1 MLSVDTLCW
10 FFLVAVCCCGEA
22 NDFLLQG
29 CSLSYSNRK
38 KMVDTSPA
46 DVVFLEPSDD
56 LREDPFVLPDVLGY
70 LGMPDPVCWAV
81 PTDLNR
87 LLGIIKLARTL
98 SVNAIIEHLSSVL
111 EISPET
117 VKSSK
122 TGALRKKI
130 RDHLRCVYLLCSKM
144 MGMCYLLLQCLK

>member
-46 DVVFLEPSDD
+46 DVVFLEPTDD
-56 LREDPFVLPDVLGY
+56 LREDPFILPDVLGY
-70 LGMPDPVCWAV
+70 LRMLDPVY
-81 PTDLNR
+81 T
-87 LLGIIKLARTL
+87 LGSNHR
-98 SVNAIIEHLSSVL
+98 SE
-111 EISPET
+111 SPPWH
-117 VKSSK
+117 SK
-122 TGALRKKI
+122 TRQDIG
-130 RDHLRCVYLLCSKM
+130 C
-144 MGMCYLLLQCLK
+144 